1 MKNGRK
7 KSITKKIRGIV
18 LSSGFLH
25 APSFLLLA
33 LSASAQ
39 AQQPAKLPRIGFL
52 IATSPASIASRLDA
66 FRAGLREF
74 GYFEGKNIIIEYR
87 SAAGEIDRLPDL
99 AAQLIGLKVD
109 IIFSTGPQ
117 STRAAKKATST
128 IPIIM
133 GFDNDPVGNGFV
145 ASLAHPGGN
154 ITGLSTLA
162 PEISG
167 KQLELLKE
175 IVPRLTSVAAFGTSR
190 QPGTTRA
197 LKESE
202 VAAGALGLRLQFI
215 DIPDPKSIEGAFNDA
230 RKKRVEA
237 AIVLNS
243 PVFNSKRTQVT
254 NLAIKHRLPA
264 IYWATEFVESGGL
277 MTYGATIIDL
287 YRRSAAYVDKI
298 LKGAKPA
305 NLPVEQPTKFEFVIN
320 LKTAKQI
327 GLTIPP
333 TVLARADKII
343 R

>member
-1 MKNGRK
+1 MIRTSKEGKLGMTATFK
-7 KSITKKIRGIV
+7 K
-18 LSSGFLH
+18 
-25 APSFLLLA
+25 LLA
-33 LSASAQ
+33 WLLTTISLTVASLAQ
-39 AQQPAKLPRIGFL
+39 AQPTKLPRIGFL
-52 IATSPASIASRLDA
+52 IATSPAAIASRLHA
-66 FRAGLREF
+66 FRTGLQEL
-74 GYFEGKNIIIEYR
+74 GSLEGKNIVIEYR
-87 SAAGEIDRLPDL
+87 SAAGEIDRLPEL

-133 GFDNDPVGNGFV
+133 GFDNDPVGNGF
-145 ASLAHPGGN
+145 ATSLAQPGGN

-175 IVPRLTSVAAFGTSR
+175 IVPRLASVAALGTSK
-190 QPGTTRA
+190 QPGTERA
-197 LKESE
+197 LKES
-202 VAAGALGLRLQFI
+202 VAAAGALGLKLQFI
-215 DIPDPKSIEGAFNDA
+215 DIPEPKHIESAFNDA
-230 RKKRVEA
+230 RKDRAEA

-243 PVFNSKRTQVT
+243 PVFNAQRTQVT
-254 NLAIKHRLPA
+254 NLAIKHKLPA

-277 MTYGATIIDL
+277 MTYGATITDL

-305 NLPVEQPTKFEFVIN
+305 DLPVEQPTKFEFIVN
-320 LKTAKQI
+320 LKAAKHI

-333 TVLARADKII
+333 NVLTRADRVIK
-343 R
+343 